1 MRAWRFD
8 RFGPFKEVL
17 HLASVTTPAPD
28 AQECRVRMRAIGL
41 NFPDVLLVEGK
52 YQLKPELPA
61 TPGMEGMGEVVEA
74 GPGSRYR
81 VGQRVLVNLLNGTFA
96 EEVTVSDAFLL
107 PVPDGMS
114 DGQAAAFHVTYQ
126 TSHLALLHRGQLK
139 AGETLLVHGGAGG
152 VGTAAIQ
159 LGRAFGA
166 RVIATATGALKC
178 GVAKRC
184 GADEAIDLKT
194 EDFVARVKT
203 LTDGRGVDVVYDPV
217 GGELFDRSLKVLALE
232 SRLLVIGFT
241 SGTIPSVP
249 VNRLLL
255 KNASVV
261 GVQWGTYKFQQPER
275 IVAMHDDLCA
285 RFTAGRI
292 SPVLYEK
299 TFPFERLPDALEVLM
314 SREAWGKVIVTV

>member
-8 RFGPFKEVL
+8 RFGPYREVL
-17 HLASVTTPAPD
+17 HLVNAVTAPPE

-81 VGQRVLVNLLNGTFA
+81 PGQRVLVNLLNGTFA

-166 RVIATATGALKC
+166 KVIATATGALKC
-178 GVAKRC
+178 QVAKRC
-184 GADEAIDLKT
+184 GADETIDLST

-203 LTDGRGVDVVYDPV
+203 LTGGRGVDVVYDPV
-217 GGELFDRSLKVLALE
+217 GGELFDKSLKVLALE

-255 KNASVV
+255 KNASVIN
-261 GVQWGTYKFQQPER
+261 VQ
-275 IVAMHDDLCA
+275 
-285 RFTAGRI
+285 
-292 SPVLYEK
+292 
-299 TFPFERLPDALEVLM
+299 
-314 SREAWGKVIVTV
+314 